1 MTKRASKEA
10 RVRRDRKRRELEK
23 EVSAAKR
30 ATGQRYGG
38 SRIDEH
44 VVAARLAEIPEDTR
58 DLTAKIM
65 GDPIPNDPRR
75 PWRAA

>member
-1 MTKRASKEA
+1 MSKRASKEA
-10 RVRRDRKRRELEK
+10 RARQYRKRRELEK

-38 SRIDEH
+38 SRIDER

-58 DLTAKIM
+58 SLTARMM

-75 PWRAA
+75 PWRYA